1 MPVNIDDSQTALE
14 IPPLLRLAF
23 RPLFLGGT
31 MFSIIIVAWWSYFW
45 LNPFNWQ
52 PYGGPIWWHG
62 HEMLF
67 GFGVSIVV
75 GFLLTAVQTWTGVTG
90 LRGWPLLVLTL
101 AWVLGRLLLAIGAG
115 LPLWVVMAGD
125 LLFLIL
131 ATIAM
136 AYPVFKTKQRQNM
149 IFVPIL
155 AILALLNGVSHWG
168 VVTNQPEVAQLSLHG
183 AIMMFVLI
191 ITILGGRVIPFFTA
205 NGTGVEKKPPI
216 KWLDIV
222 SIASSVVLVAIA
234 FVGFNKVPSNLLLTV
249 SSIAAIA
256 NGWRFLRWS
265 GQHCAKIPLL
275 WSLHLSYAFI
285 PLGFIVLA
293 LYAAGY
299 TASLSAALHC
309 FTAGAMGGMILAMIS
324 RVTLGHTGRPL
335 QPPKLMSVGYIAII
349 AGAFLRVIF
358 PGWFPEGSSWAIG
371 LAGGLWVLGYGI
383 YMFYYGQMLVSTR
396 ADGRA
401 G

>member
-1 MPVNIDDSQTALE
+1 MPLNTDHSRTALP
-14 IPPLLRLAF
+14 ITPFLRLAF

-31 MFSIIIVAWWSYFW
+31 IFSIITIAWWSYFW

-75 GFLLTAVQTWTGVTG
+75 GFLLTAVQTWTGVAG
-90 LRGWPLLVLTL
+90 LKGGPLLVLVL
-101 AWVLGRLLLAIGAG
+101 AWLLGRLLLAFGG
-115 LPLWVVMAGD
+115 DLPLWLIMAGD
-125 LLFLIL
+125 LLFLIF
-131 ATIAM
+131 AAIAM
-136 AYPVFKTKQRQNM
+136 AYPVFKAKQRQNM

-155 AILALLNGVSHWG
+155 AILALLNGLSHWG
-168 VVTNQPEVAQLSLHG
+168 VVTNQPEVAQRSLHG

-191 ITILGGRVIPFFTA
+191 IAILGGRVIPFFTA
-205 NGTGVEKKPPI
+205 NGAGVVKKPPI
-216 KWLDIV
+216 KWLEIV
-222 SIASSVVLVAIA
+222 SIASIVVLVAIA
-234 FVGFNKVPSNLLLTV
+234 FVGFDKVPNNLLLTV
-249 SSIAAIA
+249 SSIAAIV
-256 NGWRFLRWS
+256 NGWRFLRWN

-299 TASLSAALHC
+299 SASLSAAVHC
-309 FTAGAMGGMILAMIS
+309 FTVGAMGGMILAMIS

-335 QPPKLMSVGYIAII
+335 QPPKLMSIGYIAII
-349 AGAFLRVIF
+349 VGAILRVAL
-358 PGWFPEGSSWAIG
+358 PGWFPEGATWAMS
-371 LAGGLWVLGYGI
+371 LAGGLWILSYGI
-383 YMFYYGQMLVSTR
+383 YVFYYGPMLVSAR
-396 ADGRA
+396 VDGRA

>member
-1 MPVNIDDSQTALE
+1 MLLNVEDSQIALK
-14 IPPLLRLAF
+14 IRPLLRLAF

-31 MFSIIIVAWWSYFW
+31 IFSIIAIAWWSYFW
-45 LNPFNWQ
+45 LNPFNWL

-67 GFGVSIVV
+67 GFGASIVV

-101 AWVLGRLLLAIGAG
+101 AWVLGRLLLALGAD
-115 LPLWVVMAGD
+115 LPLWLVMAGD

-136 AYPVFKTKQRQNM
+136 AYPVFKAKQRQNM

-168 VVTNQPEVAQLSLHG
+168 VVTNQPEMAQLSLHG

-205 NGTGVEKKPPI
+205 NGAGVEKKPPI
-216 KWLDIV
+216 KWLEIV
-222 SIASSVVLVAIA
+222 SIASIVVLVAIA
-234 FVGFNKVPSNLLLTV
+234 FVGFNKIPSNLLLTV

-256 NGWRFLRWS
+256 NGLRFLRWN
-265 GQHCAKIPLL
+265 GQYCAKIPLL

-285 PLGFIVLA
+285 PLGLVVLA

-371 LAGGLWVLGYGI
+371 LAGGLWVLGYGM
-383 YMFYYGQMLVSTR
+383 YVFYYGPMLVTLR
-396 ADGRA
+396 VDGKP

>member
-1 MPVNIDDSQTALE
+1 MPLNNDESQTAHA
-14 IPPLLRLAF
+14 IPPVLRLAF

-31 MFSIIIVAWWSYFW
+31 LFSIIIIAWWSYFW

-67 GFGVSIVV
+67 GFGASIVV
-75 GFLLTAVQTWTGVTG
+75 GFLLTAVQTWTGVIG
-90 LRGWPLLVLTL
+90 LRGRPLLVLAL
-101 AWVLGRLLLAIGAG
+101 AWLLGRLLLAFGAR
-115 LPLWVVMAGD
+115 LPLWLVMAGD
-125 LLFLIL
+125 LLFLIF
-131 ATIAM
+131 AAIAM
-136 AYPVFKTKQRQNM
+136 AYPVFRAKQRQNM
-149 IFVPIL
+149 IFVPML
-155 AILALLNGVSHWG
+155 AILALLNGISHWG

-191 ITILGGRVIPFFTA
+191 IAILGGRVIPFFTA
-205 NGTGVEKKPPI
+205 NGAGVEKKPPI
-216 KWLDIV
+216 KWLEIV
-222 SIASSVVLVAIA
+222 SIVSIMLLVAVA
-234 FVGFNKVPSNLLLTV
+234 FFGFNKVPSNLLLAF
-249 SSIAAIA
+249 SGIAAIA
-256 NGWRFLRWS
+256 NGWRFLRWN

-285 PLGFIVLA
+285 PLGLIVLA
-293 LYAAGY
+293 LFAAGH
-299 TASLSAALHC
+299 TSSLSAAMHC

-335 QPPKLMSVGYIAII
+335 QPPKLMSLGYIAII
-349 AGAFLRVIF
+349 VGAILRVVF
-358 PGWFPEGSSWAIG
+358 PGWFPDGSSWAIG

-383 YMFYYGQMLVSTR
+383 YVFYYGPMLVSTR
-396 ADGRA
+396 ADGRP

>member
-1 MPVNIDDSQTALE
+1 MPLNNDESQTAHA
-14 IPPLLRLAF
+14 IPPVLRLAF

-31 MFSIIIVAWWSYFW
+31 LFSIIIIAWWSYFW

-52 PYGGPIWWHG
+52 PYGGPIWWDG

-67 GFGVSIVV
+67 GFGASIVV
-75 GFLLTAVQTWTGVTG
+75 GFLLTAVQTWTGVIG
-90 LRGWPLLVLTL
+90 LRGRPLLVLAL
-101 AWVLGRLLLAIGAG
+101 AWLLGRLLLAFGAR
-115 LPLWVVMAGD
+115 LPLWLVMAGD
-125 LLFLIL
+125 LLFLIF
-131 ATIAM
+131 AAIAM
-136 AYPVFKTKQRQNM
+136 AYPVFRAKQRQNM

-155 AILALLNGVSHWG
+155 AILALLNGISHWG

-191 ITILGGRVIPFFTA
+191 IAILGGRVIPFFTA
-205 NGTGVEKKPPI
+205 NGAGVEKKPPI
-216 KWLDIV
+216 KWLEIV
-222 SIASSVVLVAIA
+222 SIVSIMLLVAVA
-234 FVGFNKVPSNLLLTV
+234 FFGFNKVPSNLLLAF
-249 SSIAAIA
+249 SGIAAIA
-256 NGWRFLRWS
+256 NGWRFLRWN

-285 PLGFIVLA
+285 PLGLIVLA
-293 LYAAGY
+293 LFAAGH
-299 TASLSAALHC
+299 TSSLSAAMHC

-335 QPPKLMSVGYIAII
+335 QPPKLMSLGYIAII
-349 AGAFLRVIF
+349 VGATLRVVF
-358 PGWFPEGSSWAIG
+358 PGWFPDGSSWAIG

-383 YMFYYGQMLVSTR
+383 YVFYYGPMLVSTR
-396 ADGRA
+396 ADGRP

>member
-1 MPVNIDDSQTALE
+1 
-14 IPPLLRLAF
+14 
-23 RPLFLGGT
+23 
-31 MFSIIIVAWWSYFW
+31 
-45 LNPFNWQ
+45 
-52 PYGGPIWWHG
+52 
-62 HEMLF
+62 MLF
-67 GFGVSIVV
+67 GFGASIVV
-75 GFLLTAVQTWTGVTG
+75 GFLLTAVQTWTGVSG
-90 LRGWPLLVLTL
+90 LRGRPLLFLAL
-101 AWVLGRLLLAIGAG
+101 AWLLGRLLLAFGAA

-125 LLFLIL
+125 MLFLIL
-131 ATIAM
+131 AAIAM
-136 AYPVFKTKQRQNM
+136 AYPVFKAKQRQNM

-155 AILALLNGVSHWG
+155 AVLALLNGLSHWG
-168 VVTNQPEVAQLSLHG
+168 VVTNQPEMAQLSLHG

-191 ITILGGRVIPFFTA
+191 ISILGGRVIPFFTA
-205 NGTGVEKKPPI
+205 NGAGVEKKPPI
-216 KWLDIV
+216 RWLEIV
-222 SIASSVVLVAIA
+222 SIASIMLLVAIA
-234 FVGFNKVPSNLLLTV
+234 FIGFNKAPKNLTLTV

-256 NGWRFLRWS
+256 NGWRFLRWN

-349 AGAFLRVIF
+349 VGAILRVIF

-371 LAGGLWVLGYGI
+371 FAGGLWILGYGI
-383 YMFYYGQMLVSTR
+383 YVFYYGPMLVSTR
-396 ADGRA
+396 ADGRP

>member
-1 MPVNIDDSQTALE
+1 MPLNIDDSRTALA
-14 IPPLLRLAF
+14 IPPVLRLAF

-31 MFSIIIVAWWSYFW
+31 IFSIIAIAWWSYFW

-52 PYGGPIWWHG
+52 PYGGSIWWHG

-67 GFGVSIVV
+67 GFGASIVV
-75 GFLLTAVQTWTGVTG
+75 GFLLTAVQTWTGVMG
-90 LRGWPLLVLTL
+90 LRGRPLLFLAL
-101 AWVLGRLLLAIGAG
+101 AWLLGRLLLAFGAG

-136 AYPVFKTKQRQNM
+136 AYPVFKAKQRQNM

-191 ITILGGRVIPFFTA
+191 IAILGGRVIPFFTA
-205 NGTGVEKKPPI
+205 NGAGVEKKPPI
-216 KWLDIV
+216 KWLEIV
-222 SIASSVVLVAIA
+222 SIASIMLLVAIA
-234 FVGFNKVPSNLLLTV
+234 FIGFNKAPKNLTLTV

-256 NGWRFLRWS
+256 NGWRFLRWN

-349 AGAFLRVIF
+349 VGAILRVIF

-371 LAGGLWVLGYGI
+371 FAGGLWILGYGI
-383 YMFYYGQMLVSTR
+383 YVFYYGPMLVSTR
-396 ADGRA
+396 ADGRP

>member
-1 MPVNIDDSQTALE
+1 MPLNNDESQTAHA
-14 IPPLLRLAF
+14 IPPVLRLAF

-31 MFSIIIVAWWSYFW
+31 LFSIIIIAWWSYFW

-52 PYGGPIWWHG
+52 PYGGPIWWDG

-67 GFGVSIVV
+67 GFGASIVV
-75 GFLLTAVQTWTGVTG
+75 GFLLTAVQTWTGVIG
-90 LRGWPLLVLTL
+90 LRGRPLLVLAL
-101 AWVLGRLLLAIGAG
+101 AWLLGRLLLAFGAR
-115 LPLWVVMAGD
+115 LPLWLVMAGD
-125 LLFLIL
+125 LLFLIF
-131 ATIAM
+131 AAIAM
-136 AYPVFKTKQRQNM
+136 AYPVFRAKQRQNM

-155 AILALLNGVSHWG
+155 AILALLNGISHWG

-191 ITILGGRVIPFFTA
+191 IAILGGRVIPFFTA
-205 NGTGVEKKPPI
+205 NGAGVEKKPPI
-216 KWLDIV
+216 KWLEIV
-222 SIASSVVLVAIA
+222 SIVSIMLLVAVA
-234 FVGFNKVPSNLLLTV
+234 FFGFNKVPSNLLLAF
-249 SSIAAIA
+249 SGIAAIA
-256 NGWRFLRWS
+256 NGWRFLRWN

-285 PLGFIVLA
+285 PLGLIVLA
-293 LYAAGY
+293 LFAAGH
-299 TASLSAALHC
+299 TSSLSAAMHC

-335 QPPKLMSVGYIAII
+335 QPPKLMSLGYIAII
-349 AGAFLRVIF
+349 VGAILRVVF
-358 PGWFPEGSSWAIG
+358 PGWFPDGSSWAIG

-383 YMFYYGQMLVSTR
+383 YVFYYGPMLVSTR
-396 ADGRA
+396 ADGRP

>member
-1 MPVNIDDSQTALE
+1 MI
-14 IPPLLRLAF
+14 LA
-23 RPLFLGGT
+23 
-31 MFSIIIVAWWSYFW
+31 VAW
-45 LNPFNWQ
+45 L
-52 PYGGPIWWHG
+52 
-62 HEMLF
+62 
-67 GFGVSIVV
+67 
-75 GFLLTAVQTWTGVTG
+75 
-90 LRGWPLLVLTL
+90 
-101 AWVLGRLLLAIGAG
+101 LGRLLLAFGAG

-136 AYPVFKTKQRQNM
+136 AYPVFKVKQRQNM

-155 AILALLNGVSHWG
+155 AVLALLNGLSHWG
-168 VVTNQPEVAQLSLHG
+168 VVTKHPEVAQLSLHG

-191 ITILGGRVIPFFTA
+191 IAILGGRVIPFFTA
-205 NGTGVEKKPPI
+205 NGAGVEKKPPI
-216 KWLDIV
+216 KWLEIV
-222 SIASSVVLVAIA
+222 SIASITLLVAAA

-256 NGWRFLRWS
+256 NGWRFLRWN

-349 AGAFLRVIF
+349 IGAISRVIF
-358 PGWFPEGSSWAIG
+358 PGWFPEGSNWAIG
-371 LAGGLWVLGYGI
+371 LAGGLWILGYGI
-383 YMFYYGQMLVSTR
+383 YVFYYGPMLVTPR
-396 ADGRA
+396 ADGKP